1 VQHNLCESGISHLE
15 TLKIM
20 KTEIIRKLLRTE
32 KEACLLLYQRL
43 SNAYSSSKMQT
54 FHVIN
59 IDKCTQINTLKH
71 TQY

>member
-1 VQHNLCESGISHLE
+1 
-15 TLKIM
+15 M